1 MDTDVRLP
9 RQLYHLAEADNWPS
23 IERHGLLSTRALL
36 ERAGLHGAERA
47 RFENQWRPG
56 RVALPDG
63 AVVRDQK
70 PMPPA
75 ALERCLREVTPA
87 AWYALL
93 NERVFFW
100 LDIERLN
107 RMRRAYVELPQVVMT
122 VDAARLLAR
131 HAARVA
137 LTPINTGNA
146 RRFPAPRGPHTFV
159 PYETWLRLG
168 WASETEALGT
178 RPRPRGHPPVEL
190 TVADAVPDALD
201 LVTDV
206 RHLGPGELFHPT
218 D

>member
-1 MDTDVRLP
+1 MDIQLP

-36 ERAGLHGAERA
+36 ERAGLHGAERT
-47 RFENQWRPG
+47 RFEDQWRPD

-75 ALERCLREVTPA
+75 ALERCLRGVTPA

-100 LDIERLN
+100 LDAERLN

-122 VDAARLLAR
+122 VDTERLLAR

-159 PYETWLRLG
+159 PYATWLASG
-168 WASETEALGT
+168 WASETEAVGT
-178 RPRPRGHPPVEL
+178 RPRPRGHAPVEL

-206 RHLGPGELFHPT
+206 RQLGPGDLFRP
-218 D
+218 

>member
-1 MDTDVRLP
+1 
-9 RQLYHLAEADNWPS
+9 
-23 IERHGLLSTRALL
+23 
-36 ERAGLHGAERA
+36 
-47 RFENQWRPG
+47 
-56 RVALPDG
+56 
-63 AVVRDQK
+63 
-70 PMPPA
+70 
-75 ALERCLREVTPA
+75 
-87 AWYALL
+87 
-93 NERVFFW
+93 
-100 LDIERLN
+100 
-107 RMRRAYVELPQVVMT
+107 MRRAYVELPQVVMT